1 MHSKQELEQTIAL
14 NAILTRRCIRR
25 EELQEALSAHGIIES
40 NNPMPN
46 YIKSLALNLERRF
59 NKLNIRLFNV
69 SAKIAAV
76 YSVTDEAEMPPIVIS
91 QNENGE
97 PKVVINTYHR
107 LWISLNRR
115 IIAGIIESLQEKM
128 DTILTSYLEEQYLF
142 EQEDL
147 EMME

>member
-1 MHSKQELEQTIAL
+1 MNEKQ
-14 NAILTRRCIRR
+14 
-25 EELQEALSAHGIIES
+25 
-40 NNPMPN
+40 
-46 YIKSLALNLERRF
+46 
-59 NKLNIRLFNV
+59 NV
-69 SAKIAAV
+69 EYTVIN
-76 YSVTDEAEMPPIVIS
+76 TAEMPPIVIS